1 MMLSADEADATDP
14 EISYNQ
20 KSPGETPRLFVENDG
35 RGEELPLGRLGFDVD
50 IGRPKQATCSGFNLR
65 IKMVTLSRF
74 GRGFV
79 GSLTRKGVAANAV
92 AFLASELACYITG
105 VYLPVSGGA
114 VMPTI

>member
-1 MMLSADEADATDP
+1 MT
-14 EISYNQ
+14 
-20 KSPGETPRLFVENDG
+20 RCLFH
-35 RGEELPLGRLGFDVD
+35 
-50 IGRPKQATCSGFNLR
+50 
-65 IKMVTLSRF
+65 RF